1 MLFTNSF
8 IDSTWTYQFL
18 YFFVADPPPVKA
30 EIDVVFAISA
40 DSANYAQTFSLMRDT
55 ISWIIGKYG
64 TSKLRYSVIVFG
76 VDASTEI
83 NFVRDVPTPNVLI
96 ESVRQLL
103 RKTGGSDLK
112 KALEQAASV
121 FEGAAAR
128 PDARKVTPLLV
139 TVNVSF

>member
-1 MLFTNSF
+1 
-8 IDSTWTYQFL
+8 
-18 YFFVADPPPVKA
+18 
-30 EIDVVFAISA
+30 
-40 DSANYAQTFSLMRDT
+40 MRDT

-83 NFVRDVPTPNVLI
+83 NFDRDVPTPNVLI
-96 ESVRQLL
+96 ESVRQLS

-112 KALEQAASV
+112 KAMEEAASV

-128 PDARKVTPLLV
+128 PDARKVARLFLGLSTFHFSDY
-139 TVNVSF
+139 NDNDNDNDNE

>member
-1 MLFTNSF
+1 MLFTNSS
-8 IDSTWTYQFL
+8 IDSPWTKQFL

-40 DSANYAQTFSLMRDT
+40 DSVNHAQTFSLMRDA

-83 NFVRDVPTPNVLI
+83 NFNRDVPTPNVLI

-121 FEGAAAR
+121 FEGGAAR
-128 PDARKVTPLLV
+128 PDARKVTPLLA

>member
-1 MLFTNSF
+1 MLFTISS
-8 IDSTWTYQFL
+8 IDSPWTNQFL

-40 DSANYAQTFSLMRDT
+40 DSVNHAQTFSLMRDT

-83 NFVRDVPTPNVLI
+83 NFNRDVPTPNVLI

-103 RKTGGSDLK
+103 RKRGGSDLK
-112 KALEQAASV
+112 KAMEEAASV

-128 PDARKVTPLLV
+128 PDARKVTLLLA